1 MSSISSQLLVTA
13 SAITE
18 DLYRA
23 FFRREA
29 SDKELVM
36 TGRLS
41 VLIVAV
47 IAILL
52 SMNPNSTIL
61 DLVGYAWA
69 GFGSAIGPALLLSL
83 YWKRMNEWGALAAMI
98 TGAAAVLIWITT
110 GLAASTGVY
119 EIIPGFF
126 LSLIAGIAVSLL
138 TKKPA
143 DASYQLFSR
152 MEALLKNKK

>member
-1 MSSISSQLLVTA
+1 
-13 SAITE
+13 
-18 DLYRA
+18 
-23 FFRREA
+23 
-29 SDKELVM
+29 M

-41 VLIVAV
+41 VLIVVV

-61 DLVGYAWA
+61 DLVGYAWQA
-69 GFGSAIGPALLLSL
+69 SVRLSTALLLSL

-98 TGAAAVLIWITT
+98 TVRVLIWITT

-138 TKKPA
+138 TKTY
-143 DASYQLFSR
+143 ASYQLFSR

>member
-1 MSSISSQLLVTA
+1 M
-13 SAITE
+13 
-18 DLYRA
+18 
-23 FFRREA
+23 
-29 SDKELVM
+29 
-36 TGRLS
+36 
-41 VLIVAV
+41 
-47 IAILL
+47 
-52 SMNPNSTIL
+52 
-61 DLVGYAWA
+61 
-69 GFGSAIGPALLLSL
+69 GSACGDD
-83 YWKRMNEWGALAAMI
+83 Y
-98 TGAAAVLIWITT
+98 AAAVLIWITT